1 MSQRVQHHG
10 DVEESLMMKKRQEVS
25 LVRFLAAEYLA
36 LLAASV
42 QGGVEAVYADE
53 SVWMHS

>member
-1 MSQRVQHHG
+1 
-10 DVEESLMMKKRQEVS
+10 MMKKKQEVS
-25 LVRFLAAEYLA
+25 LVRFSAAEYLA
-36 LLAASV
+36 LLAASD